1 MRNPKPHLIFSLN
14 LSLCLLLIAC
24 NSEYT
29 FKKRGYFKIELPA
42 KEYKLFEQP
51 GYPYTFEYPTYANII
66 KDSTFFESEAENPW
80 WINID
85 LPRFNGRIYI
95 SYNVIGDKIKRKIK
109 NTDGREVDTTVYNT
123 LQNLV
128 NGSYNLTYKHTYKA
142 SGIDDSIFVTPNGVQ
157 GIYFR
162 LGGNTATANQFLV
175 TDSVKNFLRGALYF
189 DATPNE
195 DSLGMVN
202 EYLRKDLLHLVNTF
216 QWKNNTP
223 K

>member
-1 MRNPKPHLIFSLN
+1 MKHLPLYFFTV
-14 LSLCLLLIAC
+14 LSIAGCFVLIAC

-29 FKKRGYFKIELPA
+29 FKKRGYFKIELPE
-42 KEYKLFEQP
+42 KEYKKFEQP
-51 GYPYTFEYPTYANII
+51 GYPYTFEYPVYGNII

-85 LPRFNGRIYI
+85 VPRFNGRIYI
-95 SYNVIGDKIKRKIK
+95 SYNIIGDKVKRKIK
-109 NTDGREVDTTVYNT
+109 NAEGREIDTVVQNT
-123 LQNLV
+123 LQSLV

-142 SGIDDSIFVTPNGVQ
+142 SGIDDSVFVTRNRIQ

-216 QWKNNTP
+216 QWKNITP

>member
-1 MRNPKPHLIFSLN
+1 MKYPPLYFLTVLFIAG
-14 LSLCLLLIAC
+14 CLVLIAC

-29 FKKRGYFKIELPA
+29 FKKRGYFKIELPE
-42 KEYKLFEQP
+42 KEYKQFEQP
-51 GYPYTFEYPTYANII
+51 GYPYTFEYPAYANII

-85 LPRFNGRIYI
+85 VPRFNGRIYI
-95 SYNVIGDKIKRKIK
+95 SYNIIGDRIKRKIK
-109 NTDGREVDTTVYNT
+109 NTEGREIDTVVQNT
-123 LQNLV
+123 LQSLV

-142 SGIDDSIFVTPNGVQ
+142 SGIDDSVFVTRNGMQ

-202 EYLRKDLLHLVNTF
+202 DYLRKDLLHLINTF
-216 QWKNNTP
+216 QWKNNTS

>member
-1 MRNPKPHLIFSLN
+1 MKYSKLYSLIAVSVAA
-14 LSLCLLLIAC
+14 CLILIAC

-29 FKKRGYFKIELPA
+29 FKKRGYFKIELPE
-42 KEYKLFEQP
+42 KSYRQFEQP
-51 GYPYTFEYPTYANII
+51 GYPYTFEYPTYATIL

-85 LPRFNGRIYI
+85 VPRFNGRIYI
-95 SYNVIGDKIKRKIK
+95 SYNIIGDKIKRKIK
-109 NTDGREVDTTVYNT
+109 NTEGHEIDTTVQNT
-123 LQNLV
+123 LQSLV

-142 SGIDDSIFVTPNGVQ
+142 SGIDDSVFVTRNGIQ

-202 EYLRKDLLHLVNTF
+202 DYLRKDLLHLINTF

>member
-1 MRNPKPHLIFSLN
+1 MKYPKLYSLIVISIAC
-14 LSLCLLLIAC
+14 CLVLIAC

-29 FKKRGYFKIELPA
+29 FKKRGYFKIELPE
-42 KEYKLFEQP
+42 KSYRQFEQP
-51 GYPYTFEYPTYANII
+51 GYPYTFEYPAYANII

-85 LPRFNGRIYI
+85 VPAFNGRIYI
-95 SYNVIGDKIKRKIK
+95 SYNIIGDKIKRKIK
-109 NTDGREVDTTVYNT
+109 NAEGREMDTTVQNT
-123 LQNLV
+123 LQSLV

-142 SGIDDSIFVTPNGVQ
+142 SGIDDSVFVTRNGVQ

-202 EYLRKDLLHLVNTF
+202 DYLRKDLLHLINTF
-216 QWKNNTP
+216 QWKSNTP

>member
-1 MRNPKPHLIFSLN
+1 MKYPGPYFFTILFIAG
-14 LSLCLLLIAC
+14 CLALIAC

-29 FKKRGYFKIELPA
+29 FKKRGYFKIELPE
-42 KEYKLFEQP
+42 KEYKQFEQP
-51 GYPYTFEYPTYANII
+51 GYPYTFEYPVYGNII

-85 LPRFNGRIYI
+85 VPRFNGRIYI
-95 SYNVIGDKIKRKIK
+95 SYNIIGDKVKRKIK
-109 NTDGREVDTTVYNT
+109 NTEGREIDTVIQNT
-123 LQNLV
+123 LQSLV

-142 SGIDDSIFVTPNGVQ
+142 SGIDDSVFVTRNGIQ

-202 EYLRKDLLHLVNTF
+202 EYLRKDLLHLINTF